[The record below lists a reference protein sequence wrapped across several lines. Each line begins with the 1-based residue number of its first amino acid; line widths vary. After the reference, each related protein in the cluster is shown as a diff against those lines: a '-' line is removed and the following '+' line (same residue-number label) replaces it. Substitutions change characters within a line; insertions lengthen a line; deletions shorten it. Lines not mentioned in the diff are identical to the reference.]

1 MQRQQ
6 AKTKRPHLLVRLK
19 KERKKIFQL
28 AKVEETILCERLKKR
43 NFECACVEVCLVKKN
58 LKKLLL
64 LRLIEFFVFTFSLV
78 GISDG
83 K

>member
-28 AKVEETILCERLKKR
+28 AKVEETILCERLKNLR
-43 NFECACVEVCLVKKN
+43 NLSVPVSSVLSEKKKP
-58 LKKLLL
+58 KKYYY
-64 LRLIEFFVFTFSLV
+64 
-78 GISDG
+78 
-83 K
+83 

>member
-6 AKTKRPHLLVRLK
+6 AKTKRPHLLVRRK
-19 KERKKIFQL
+19 KEKKIFQL

-58 LKKLLL
+58 LKNYY
-64 LRLIEFFVFTFSLV
+64 
-78 GISDG
+78 
-83 K
+83 